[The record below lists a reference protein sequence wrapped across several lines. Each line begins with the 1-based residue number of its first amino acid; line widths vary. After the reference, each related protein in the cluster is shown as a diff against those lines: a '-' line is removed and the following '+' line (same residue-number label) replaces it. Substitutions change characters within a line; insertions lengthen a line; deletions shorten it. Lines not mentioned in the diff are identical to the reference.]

1 MDVGY
6 GPSNCIPATPSNP
19 PRVLIVGAG
28 IGGLTLAILLELAGI
43 PYELFE
49 RYHENKAYG
58 SAIALGPGV
67 VPIFRQIGIYNE
79 FLKLAKIASCIQVFN
94 EERKPEFI
102 MDFSPLL
109 KMGGASGFI
118 IARPALHD
126 LLRRQIPDE
135 KVHMGKRVRS
145 MQQGDNWVKIHCTD
159 NTSYTGDILVGADG
173 VNSGVRQ
180 SLYQQLKEAGTLV
193 PSDGLAMPFSC
204 VGLVGQTVPLK
215 PSGYPGLE
223 EECSQFLTVLGEN
236 KPYSWS
242 TFTTKDNTICWAVFQ
257 YLDKVSSKANDSF
270 RASDWGPEAAIAMCH
285 EVYNFPIPGGVG
297 NNMELRDLF
306 DFTPKEL
313 ISKVV
318 IEEKVF
324 DTWFGGR
331 TVLLGDACHKFN
343 PSGGAGALTSMQ
355 DAVALANW
363 INVLPSYSLKDLE
376 TIFKEYRAE
385 RLPVAKQTFETSQML
400 GKVTATNMKAK
411 MTRFVTRHLPAW
423 LWKVIL
429 TKMAADRPQVSFLP
443 LVEDNGSLKPK
454 AQPSLQKTISLAAAS
469 SSSAV
474 NLHGVTI

>member
-1 MDVGY
+1 M
-6 GPSNCIPATPSNP
+6 NC
-19 PRVLIVGAG
+19 
-28 IGGLTLAILLELAGI
+28 
-43 PYELFE
+43 
-49 RYHENKAYG
+49 

-67 VPIFRQIGIYNE
+67 VPIFKQIGIYDE
-79 FLKLAKIASCIQVFN
+79 FLKLAKIANCIQVFN
-94 EERKPEFI
+94 EERNPEFV

-118 IARPALHD
+118 ISRPALHD

-145 MQQGDNWVKIHCTD
+145 MQQGDNWVKIQCTD

-180 SLYQQLKEAGTLV
+180 SLYQQMKEAGTLV

-236 KPYSWS
+236 RPYS
-242 TFTTKDNTICWAVFQ
+242 

-285 EVYNFPIPGGVG
+285 DVYNFPIPGGVG
-297 NNMELRDLF
+297 NNMEMRDLF

-324 DTWFGGR
+324 ETWF
-331 TVLLGDACHKFN
+331 
-343 PSGGAGALTSMQ
+343 GGAGALTSMQ

-363 INVLPSYSLKDLE
+363 INVLPSHSLQDLE
-376 TIFKEYRAE
+376 NIFKEYRAE

-400 GKVTATNMKAK
+400 GKVTATNMKAR

-423 LWKVIL
+423 LWKVML

-443 LVEDNGSLKPK
+443 LVEDTGSLKPK
-454 AQPSLQKTISLAAAS
+454 AQPSLQKTIRLAAAS
-469 SSSAV
+469 SSVAV
-474 NLHGVTI
+474 NLHGVAI